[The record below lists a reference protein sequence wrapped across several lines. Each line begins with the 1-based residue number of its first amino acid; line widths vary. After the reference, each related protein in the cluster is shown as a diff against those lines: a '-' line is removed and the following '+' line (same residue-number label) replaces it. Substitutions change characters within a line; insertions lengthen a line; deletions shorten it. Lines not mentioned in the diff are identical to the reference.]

1 MAKYTADDAYSD
13 PETGVLINRLGIRDE
28 ALLAK
33 IEATYAMLRATEL
46 ARQPLSGSFDLAHL
60 QAIHKKLFGDV
71 YDWAGQ
77 IRTVDIAKGRTQF
90 ASVHHIERYAPQI
103 TGPLAR
109 ENYLRGLDA
118 DTFSRRAAHYLGE
131 LNVLHPF
138 REGNGRTLRAF
149 TSQLAQQAGYHIAWS
164 GISRADMTEASIQ
177 AYHAGSELLAELI
190 RANVRDV
197 AYEQAVDLA
206 RTGGQETFV
215 ARAQPGQTYLGAVI
229 GQTDTYL
236 VQAVRD
242 APQTV
247 VVHRRRALL
256 DSEPL
261 KPGATVEIRYPHGDV
276 GLVRLASDGLERQGD
291 APHEHQRQADRDLE
305 R

>member
-1 MAKYTADDAYSD
+1 MAKYTSDDTYTD
-13 PETGVLINRLGIRDE
+13 PDSGVLVNRLGIHDD

-46 ARQPLSGSFDLAHL
+46 ARQPLAGNFDLTHL

-77 IRTVDIAKGRTQF
+77 IRTVDIAKGGTQF

-118 DTFSRRAAHYLGE
+118 DTFSQRAAHYLGE

-138 REGNGRTLRAF
+138 REGNGRTLRAYIG
-149 TSQLAQQAGYHIAWS
+149 QLAQQAGYHIAWS
-164 GISRADMTEASIQ
+164 GMTRAQMTQASIQ
-177 AYHAGSELLAELI
+177 AYHAGPDLLADLI
-190 RANVRDV
+190 RANLRDV
-197 AYEQAVDLA
+197 AFEQAVDLA
-206 RTGGQETFV
+206 RASGHEAAV
-215 ARAQPGQTYLGAVI
+215 SLAQPGHTYLGSVV
-229 GQTDTYL
+229 GHTDRYL
-236 VQAVRD
+236 VQTVSD
-242 APQTV
+242 APQAV
-247 VVHRRRALL
+247 VLHRRQALL
-256 DSEPL
+256 GGKSL
-261 KPGATVEIRYPHGDV
+261 TPGAAAEIRYPHGDV
-276 GLVRLASDGLERQGD
+276 GLVRLAPDGLERRGD
-291 APHEHQRQADRDLE
+291 APHERQRQADRDLE